1 MQLLISEEQN
11 QVEVKAKISALI
23 KEALEKV
30 LEGEEFSREF
40 IDAAEISMVFI
51 DDQKMAVFNER
62 YRGIAGTTDVLSFP
76 MLDDDD
82 NLDELQGEFLL
93 GDIVI
98 SVPRALEQAR
108 EYGHSLG
115 REMLFL
121 AVHGMLHLLGYD
133 HEIEADAMRM
143 RSKEKKVLD
152 MVDLAVEHDED
163 GKTNI

>member
-11 QVEVKAKISALI
+11 QVEVKAEISALI

-62 YRGIAGTTDVLSFP
+62 YRGITGTTDVLSFP